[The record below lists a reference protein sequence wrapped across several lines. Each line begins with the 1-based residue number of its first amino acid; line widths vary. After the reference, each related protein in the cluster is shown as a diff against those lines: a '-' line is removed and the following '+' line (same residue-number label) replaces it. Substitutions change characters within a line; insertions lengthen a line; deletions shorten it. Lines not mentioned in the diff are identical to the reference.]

1 MVQWLELGTFTAM
14 GQGSI
19 PGQRTKISQV
29 AQCNQKKKKKAAAFI
44 SPWLEL
50 YLALENEPG
59 KIMLKPL
66 IFLSLHSCYH
76 GSLHSLT
83 ICGTFY

>member
-1 MVQWLELGTFTAM
+1 MSNKQHE
-14 GQGSI
+14 
-19 PGQRTKISQV
+19 
-29 AQCNQKKKKKAAAFI
+29 AQKKAAAFI